1 MSLLPSIPQVWI
13 RIGVLLLAEWII
25 GSWAVAEIPVDR
37 ASLSKDIFRDCE
49 PVILTGAALP
59 DLLGTKISEMGLF
72 GFDPAKGGF
81 VPIPFQV
88 DERLDK
94 TFNPGSPLEFTE
106 KIYDLNHEEDGI
118 LDADDEV
125 VFLFKDSG
133 SQAPADF
140 PWPAYAS
147 GIRFEVQVVD
157 PRPGTPGSTSW
168 VYVHTGP
175 LLARSDVRYLNWDGQ
190 NNTAISTNTYQ
201 LGYGGNWLLTEL
213 KLFAPCGNGADLID
227 RVKGRAKPSPSLEE
241 DEEGWNGN
249 STFLG
254 SIVGPIRAIRY
265 IRGAQSGINT
275 IHYDIVYPNLW
286 IRQVNLRVHPVAEVR
301 MYIDWLPR
309 ANTMFFTPQDT
320 KGVFVDGRNDTLKQT
335 AVPMWT
341 LIGGT
346 AGGLGVLWNLPP
358 SPLYQSSQFFY
369 RDDSTYNDQIKT
381 NPDYGDDDH
390 SAYGAHGITVKGLAD
405 SNITPIR
412 LSFRAYP
419 LCIGSS
425 WPELGQ
431 ELQQIAAFPIQTTPR
446 PEYLGGPVTS
456 LNVSRVSSDID
467 LKWQNVQGIPKY
479 RIYASEQPSSPLKG
493 WSVLG
498 EINSSPFTDA
508 GAGGTPTNRFYS
520 VVSVRADGKELW

>member
-1 MSLLPSIPQVWI
+1 MALSFSNRQVWD
-13 RIGVLLLAEWII
+13 RIGVFFLAACV
-25 GSWAVAEIPVDR
+25 SCCWAAAGIPNDR
-37 ASLSKDIFRDCE
+37 ASLSKDLFRDGE

-59 DLLGTKISEMGLF
+59 DLLGTKISDIGLF
-72 GFDPAKGGF
+72 RFDPAKGGF

-94 TFNPGSPLEFTE
+94 VFNQGSPLEFTE

-125 VFLFKDSG
+125 VFLFKDTG
-133 SQAPADF
+133 NQAPAES
-140 PWPAYAS
+140 PWPEYSS

-157 PRPGTPGSTSW
+157 PRPGNRGTSRW
-168 VYVHTGP
+168 VYVHTGS
-175 LLARSDVRYLNWDGQ
+175 LLARSDVRYIQWDGQ
-190 NNTAISTNTYQ
+190 NNTTISTNTYQ
-201 LGYGGNWLLTEL
+201 LGYAGNWLLTEFR
-213 KLFAPCGNGADLID
+213 LFAPCGNGADLMD
-227 RVKGRAKPSPSLEE
+227 RVKGRAKPSPNLEE
-241 DEEGWNGN
+241 DEEGWNTN

-254 SIVGPIRAIRY
+254 SIVGPVRAIRY

-309 ANTMFFTPQDT
+309 TNTLFFTPQDI

-346 AGGLGVLWNLPP
+346 AGGLGVLWSLPP

-369 RDDSTYNDQIKT
+369 RDDSTYNDQVKT
-381 NPDYGDDDH
+381 NPDYGDDDN
-390 SAYGAHGITVKGLAD
+390 SAYGAHGITVKGLTD

-412 LSFRAYP
+412 MSFRAYP
-419 LCIGSS
+419 LCIGSA
-425 WPELGQ
+425 WAELGP
-431 ELQQIAAFPIQTTPR
+431 ELQQVATFPIQTTPR

-456 LNVSRVSSDID
+456 LKLSRVASDID
-467 LKWQNVQGIPKY
+467 LTWQNVQGIVKY
-479 RIYASEQPSSPLKG
+479 RVYASEQPASPSSA

-498 EINSSPFTDA
+498 EIGSSPFTDS
-508 GAGGTPTNRFYS
+508 GAGTTLANRFYS